1 MKFRKPAFS
10 FPFSRGPRAQP
21 RLAGTGRMGRMG
33 RLGNFT
39 PALGLWL
46 ANALLLCLLIVAI
59 LYQAARLF
67 GFLPLS
73 PKPLALPAAASAVA
87 AAPLDYA
94 QARNPFD
101 PAGQPWG
108 RVAAPQGN
116 VRPSGPVGGIMMFPG
131 VSLALTPGGAVK
143 PGEALANGTL
153 KEVGATQVTVQTPE
167 GTKVVDLP
175 ARRRPSLQ
183 QLNARRAESRKETSQ

>member
-21 RLAGTGRMGRMG
+21 RLAGAGRMGHLGRMG
-33 RLGNFT
+33 NLT

-73 PKPLALPAAASAVA
+73 RKPLALPAAASAVA
-87 AAPLDYA
+87 HRTRQCRL
-94 QARNPFD
+94 
-101 PAGQPWG
+101 
-108 RVAAPQGN
+108 
-116 VRPSGPVGGIMMFPG
+116 RP
-131 VSLALTPGGAVK
+131 
-143 PGEALANGTL
+143 
-153 KEVGATQVTVQTPE
+153 
-167 GTKVVDLP
+167 
-175 ARRRPSLQ
+175 
-183 QLNARRAESRKETSQ
+183 